1 MHYRFCPFCG
11 RALSSRL
18 LGDEGE
24 VPYCE
29 DCRMPLFDHAY
40 ACVLVLVVNDKEE
53 AALLS
58 QPEVIADYP
67 VLVAG
72 YIRPG
77 DSAEEAALR
86 ETAEELGLAA
96 RAPRYIRSYYNA
108 CRDRL
113 MLGFLVRTGSGSFRL
128 SGEVAGA
135 GWVPLSDAPTRLRP
149 GSTAA
154 ALAEDA
160 LLLLHPSTR

>member
-1 MHYRFCPFCG
+1 
-11 RALSSRL
+11 
-18 LGDEGE
+18 
-24 VPYCE
+24 
-29 DCRMPLFDHAY
+29 MPLFDHAY

-77 DSAEEAALR
+77 ESAEEAALR

-113 MLGFLVRTGSGSFRL
+113 MLGFLVRTGSGPFRL